1 MLLIVWELTHN
12 IKVTLKGSQD
22 NSGLFKGGDSNDDVV
37 NYRNT
42 YEAIVLI
49 DLVK

>member
-1 MLLIVWELTHN
+1 MIYWLR
-12 IKVTLKGSQD
+12 
-22 NSGLFKGGDSNDDVV
+22 GGDSNDNVV